1 MKRYQNF
8 LKEYINASY
17 IDDYPFYKNQRNF
30 FFDFLLNP
38 ALYEKNSLSNIDS
51 FLDITFEIIKDNN
64 ILDEEILSKNFF
76 QKIFNFTFLFDKEDE
91 EQKKQNSDPS
101 LQKTKAKYFIIL
113 MRYVESFFSETG
125 KKSDL
130 INLYC
135 DKLFSYKEEPKIFYN
150 LSLILFV
157 SKLIPEITDNFLKK
171 MTTLYEE
178 NYTKIYSQNII
189 FSISSMLILSSY
201 YLIYYIKDEE
211 KYKRFKSWHS
221 GLSQKQAIIYFEQIY
236 NLIIGG
242 IYDINDLLSSAKDF
256 LSNSENNLNSKNFL
270 IKKKVK

>member
-1 MKRYQNF
+1 M
-8 LKEYINASY
+8 
-17 IDDYPFYKNQRNF
+17 
-30 FFDFLLNP
+30 
-38 ALYEKNSLSNIDS
+38 
-51 FLDITFEIIKDNN
+51 
-64 ILDEEILSKNFF
+64 
-76 QKIFNFTFLFDKEDE
+76 
-91 EQKKQNSDPS
+91 
-101 LQKTKAKYFIIL
+101 
-113 MRYVESFFSETG
+113 
-125 KKSDL
+125 
-130 INLYC
+130 
-135 DKLFSYKEEPKIFYN
+135 
-150 LSLILFV
+150 
-157 SKLIPEITDNFLKK
+157 IPEITDNFLKK